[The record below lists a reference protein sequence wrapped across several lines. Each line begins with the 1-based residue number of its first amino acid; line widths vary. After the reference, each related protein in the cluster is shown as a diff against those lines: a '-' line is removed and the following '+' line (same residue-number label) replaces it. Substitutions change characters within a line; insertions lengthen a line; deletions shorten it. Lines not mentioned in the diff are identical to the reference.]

1 MSKNNENKLMPKL
14 RFPEFLK
21 DKEWQRTTIGE
32 VGKFY
37 YGKSAPKWSLSDD
50 APTPCVRYGELYTK
64 FNTIIDKIY
73 SKTNIDPSTLRFS
86 KGGEILVPRVGEVP
100 QDFAKHCCYLPF
112 ENIAIGEMI
121 SVYETNEYPIFY
133 THYFRTLWREFAKV
147 VEGQNVKNLYYINL
161 EPIVVGKPSYK
172 EQQKIADCLSSLD
185 DVITAESQKLE
196 LLKDHKKGLLQN
208 LFPQAGS
215 AVPKFR
221 FKEFENSGEWV
232 VCDLLDTTNKDIK
245 WSFTGGPFGSNLK
258 AEHYTSTGIRI
269 IQLQN
274 IGDGEFIDDYK
285 IYASAEKANE
295 LLSCNIYSG
304 EIILSKM
311 GDPVGRA
318 CIIPNH
324 LERCIMAS
332 DGIRLV
338 IDEKRFSKYFVYALI
353 NSKQIREA
361 IERKSTGSTRKRIG
375 LDELKKIKLPKPLKI
390 EEQQRIASCLSSLDD
405 LITAQNQKLEA
416 LQLHKKGLLQGLFP
430 TLSETG
436 FTGLKDE
443 KDSKT

>member
-1 MSKNNENKLMPKL
+1 MSKNNENKLVPKL
-14 RFPEFLK
+14 RFSEFKDVWNPEQLSNLLDYERPDNYIVKDTNYVTDGTPVLTANKSFILGYTQETFGICNDIPAIIFDDFTVDKKFVDFPFKVKSSAIKILRPKGKDDLKFLFELMSLIRFEA
-21 DKEWQRTTIGE
+21 KEHKR
-32 VGKFY
+32 
-37 YGKSAPKWSLSDD
+37 
-50 APTPCVRYGELYTK
+50 
-64 FNTIIDKIY
+64 
-73 SKTNIDPSTLRFS
+73 
-86 KGGEILVPRVGEVP
+86 
-100 QDFAKHCCYLPF
+100 
-112 ENIAIGEMI
+112 
-121 SVYETNEYPIFY
+121 
-133 THYFRTLWREFAKV
+133 
-147 VEGQNVKNLYYINL
+147 YYISAYQNL
-161 EPIVVGKPSYK
+161 SVPIPKPT

>member
-1 MSKNNENKLMPKL
+1 MSKNKENKLVPKL

-21 DKEWQRTTIGE
+21 DKEWQRTTIGD

-133 THYFRTLWREFAKV
+133 AHYFRTLWREFAKV

-172 EQQKIADCLSSLD
+172 EQQKIAACLSSLD
-185 DVITAESQKLE
+185 EVITAESQKLE
-196 LLKDHKKGLLQN
+196 VLKDHKKGLLQN
-208 LFPQAGS
+208 LLPQAGET
-215 AVPKFR
+215 VPKFR
-221 FKEFENSGEWV
+221 FKEFEDSGEWQETTLTQVADYENGKAHEQDIADDGKFIV
-232 VCDLLDTTNKDIK
+232 VNSKFI
-245 WSFTGGPFGSNLK
+245 S
-258 AEHYTSTGIRI
+258 
-269 IQLQN
+269 Q
-274 IGDGEFIDDYK
+274 DGEVKKFTNTAFLPATKGDV
-285 IYASAEKANE
+285 
-295 LLSCNIYSG
+295 LMVLS
-304 EIILSKM
+304 
-311 GDPVGRA
+311 D
-318 CIIPNH
+318 IPNGKAIAKCF
-324 LERCIMAS
+324 LVEEDNRYTVNQRICRITPRNLNSKILYYLLNRNPYFLAFD
-332 DGIRLV
+332 DGVKQTNLRKEDVLNCPLLIPENPKEQEKIADTLSS
-338 IDEKRFSKYFVYALI
+338 IDE
-353 NSKQIREA
+353 
-361 IERKSTGSTRKRIG
+361 
-375 LDELKKIKLPKPLKI
+375 
-390 EEQQRIASCLSSLDD
+390 
-405 LITAQNQKLEA
+405 LITAQSQKLEA

-430 TLSETG
+430 NLNEISE
-436 FTGLKDE
+436 
-443 KDSKT
+443 